1 MSHAHPSIAT
11 SELTDEAAF
20 ARSRESFLHL
30 GMDLSRIGYWGRPGN
45 AVHLW
50 EWLRDERPAGAQ
62 PLAGLAEWFGNLL
75 GLGPGY
81 LGDSMARWL
90 GFGFVQGIECAH
102 RGVPLPPDFA
112 TKFPADLVGDAL
124 DSNDILRWSPDEC
137 ALSCFRQWCLRWMS
151 RNGVGFHPTDAWKA
165 GAAFGAWWMQRAE
178 LMCGAA
184 LVQFE
189 AARWEQRFAS
199 QALAT
204 HLERPHDNPWQAL
217 VKWTYPPGCPEGAAI
232 AESSVR
238 SLDRARHSVGRLRE
252 FLLDAVREG
261 FFLASTDLERAK
273 TISLVPGPGKL
284 RELACMFEGH
294 AGSLRHPADPDQL
307 LHRVACWLHG
317 AHPEL
322 MVSTE
327 FADAVLVLRHA
338 YDYLWW
344 RGLLEG
350 LTQRG
355 VPLCGNQS
363 GK

>member
-1 MSHAHPSIAT
+1 
-11 SELTDEAAF
+11 
-20 ARSRESFLHL
+20 
-30 GMDLSRIGYWGRPGN
+30 
-45 AVHLW
+45 
-50 EWLRDERPAGAQ
+50 
-62 PLAGLAEWFGNLL
+62 
-75 GLGPGY
+75 
-81 LGDSMARWL
+81 
-90 GFGFVQGIECAH
+90 
-102 RGVPLPPDFA
+102 
-112 TKFPADLVGDAL
+112 
-124 DSNDILRWSPDEC
+124 
-137 ALSCFRQWCLRWMS
+137 
-151 RNGVGFHPTDAWKA
+151 
-165 GAAFGAWWMQRAE
+165 MQRAE

-355 VPLCGNQS
+355 VTLCGNQS